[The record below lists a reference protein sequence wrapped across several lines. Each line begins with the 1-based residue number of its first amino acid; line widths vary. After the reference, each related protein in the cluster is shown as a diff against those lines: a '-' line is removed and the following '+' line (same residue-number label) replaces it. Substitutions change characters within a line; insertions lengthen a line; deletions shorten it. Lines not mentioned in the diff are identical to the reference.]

1 MFHVLDFAFNLID
14 CNNKT
19 FHGEDLTSNP
29 KESYGN
35 SILEFSLTPSTV
47 LTCIVCVYHSAL
59 DIDVR
64 YRKNF
69 YSFQRKVSVVIWSQ
83 SQNELDHCGML

>member
-29 KESYGN
+29 IEKKLWKFPLGIFFDTFHGVDLYR
-35 SILEFSLTPSTV
+35 LCVSLGT
-47 LTCIVCVYHSAL
+47 
-59 DIDVR
+59 
-64 YRKNF
+64 
-69 YSFQRKVSVVIWSQ
+69 
-83 SQNELDHCGML
+83 